1 MSEQDSYRKLFV
13 AESIENHENIVN
25 NILILEEGSDSN
37 AIDEIF
43 RSAHTLKGM
52 SASMGYSEME
62 HLCHKMEDVFS
73 LIRSGHNEISPELT
87 DLLLACTDRIEE
99 MIDDIENG
107 GDSSAVESKDLIAK
121 LKKYEESDESET
133 SAIKED
139 NSFDKTS
146 DDLSGM
152 FSLDLDEQTDIY
164 SDTSKDAESFI
175 EDENR
180 KEPGFLSNIPKYKIK
195 VTVAP
200 ECGMKDVRA
209 IIVLQNLE
217 DLGTIISSTPTMD
230 ELDEGIIEDSLEI
243 IIESDSGEEAL
254 KSAATVTDIS
264 NIEIEPF
271 SEGAEKTGISA
282 SLPSYLLKIEISP
295 ECTMKDIRAMI
306 VLNNLEKS
314 GNIISSTPTAE
325 QIDAGEIGDFFEV
338 VIESELSEDELVS
351 ASSGPDIK
359 QVTISSSSESKKPGA
374 TQDLSEGET
383 PKPGDDDLKD
393 KKSSEQ
399 KDASA
404 DDSKSIPSDK
414 DEPSARKEKS
424 SESGRK
430 KEVKNIRVDI
440 QRLDQMMNLVE
451 DLVINGGRLKQI
463 AKDHQIK
470 EMDEALNMVSRS
482 ISDLQ
487 NLMMNIRMI
496 PLSQIFNRFP
506 RVVRDV
512 AHHDGKEVEFVMTG
526 SETELDRSV
535 IDNLGDPLLHLIR
548 NGVNHGIETPDKR
561 VAAGKPGKG
570 KLVLSARAEQGNV
583 IIELTDDG
591 GGINRSKVLETAI
604 KRGLISKEDS
614 VGYPEE
620 DIPNFLFQAGFS
632 TAEVITDISGRG
644 VGLDVVKGA
653 IESLKGSIKV
663 DSTEGK
669 GTKFIL
675 TLPPT
680 MAIIEVMMVRIN
692 DRRCAIPINTVVEV
706 AKVDFEKVTRIG
718 KSEAILLRDE
728 VLQINRL
735 DQMFGKVK
743 DSGVVVIVQYKGT
756 KCCIPVDVVEGQQEV
771 VVKPVSNI
779 IGNCPGVSGVTIP
792 GDGDVLPILDV
803 NTMI

>member
-1 MSEQDSYRKLFV
+1 
-13 AESIENHENIVN
+13 
-25 NILILEEGSDSN
+25 
-37 AIDEIF
+37 
-43 RSAHTLKGM
+43 
-52 SASMGYSEME
+52 
-62 HLCHKMEDVFS
+62 
-73 LIRSGHNEISPELT
+73 
-87 DLLLACTDRIEE
+87 
-99 MIDDIENG
+99 
-107 GDSSAVESKDLIAK
+107 
-121 LKKYEESDESET
+121 
-133 SAIKED
+133 
-139 NSFDKTS
+139 
-146 DDLSGM
+146 
-152 FSLDLDEQTDIY
+152 
-164 SDTSKDAESFI
+164 
-175 EDENR
+175 
-180 KEPGFLSNIPKYKIK
+180 
-195 VTVAP
+195 
-200 ECGMKDVRA
+200 
-209 IIVLQNLE
+209 
-217 DLGTIISSTPTMD
+217 
-230 ELDEGIIEDSLEI
+230 
-243 IIESDSGEEAL
+243 
-254 KSAATVTDIS
+254 
-264 NIEIEPF
+264 
-271 SEGAEKTGISA
+271 
-282 SLPSYLLKIEISP
+282 
-295 ECTMKDIRAMI
+295 
-306 VLNNLEKS
+306 
-314 GNIISSTPTAE
+314 
-325 QIDAGEIGDFFEV
+325 
-338 VIESELSEDELVS
+338 
-351 ASSGPDIK
+351 
-359 QVTISSSSESKKPGA
+359 
-374 TQDLSEGET
+374 
-383 PKPGDDDLKD
+383 
-393 KKSSEQ
+393 
-399 KDASA
+399 
-404 DDSKSIPSDK
+404 
-414 DEPSARKEKS
+414 
-424 SESGRK
+424 
-430 KEVKNIRVDI
+430 
-440 QRLDQMMNLVE
+440 
-451 DLVINGGRLKQI
+451 
-463 AKDHQIK
+463 
-470 EMDEALNMVSRS
+470 
-482 ISDLQ
+482 
-487 NLMMNIRMI
+487 MMNIRMI

>member
-107 GDSSAVESKDLIAK
+107 GDSSSVESKDLIAK

-175 EDENR
+175 EDENGN
-180 KEPGFLSNIPKYKIK
+180 EPGFLSNIPKYKIK

-282 SLPSYLLKIEISP
+282 SFPSYLLKIEISP